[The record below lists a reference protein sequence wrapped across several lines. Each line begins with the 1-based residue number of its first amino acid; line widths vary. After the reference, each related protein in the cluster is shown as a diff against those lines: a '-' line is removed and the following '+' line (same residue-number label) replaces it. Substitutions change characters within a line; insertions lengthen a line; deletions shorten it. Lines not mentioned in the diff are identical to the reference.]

1 MSSGKYDIVTDF
13 RSLFGSTKSTKDCI
27 LYRTYDA
34 DKGVTHSIASTCNM
48 NDPTDVGPN
57 LDLIKAFIC
66 TDGKDWQTS
75 AVANAADFTLSNLIK
90 TRDARF
96 EASFYNKPTPRA
108 KSCYLYVTKFIP
120 RSALEYIEK
129 GGSPAPEFQGEKNV
143 TGYPVIRYAEVLLN
157 WIEAKAELATL
168 GGPAVIQ
175 TDIDE
180 SINKIRNRPIAEE
193 AKALGVVKTADM
205 KLDALPDDPS
215 ENVNVAVV
223 LSNNRNVGVHGRVN
237 KLGVPSFVFS
247 REEFIAGVPI
257 LEKLAEYDV
266 CLIVLAGFMNK
277 ISDVILQAFPGKIVN
292 IHPALLPKY
301 GGKGMYG
308 MHVHEA
314 VVKAGERESG
324 ITIHYINEH
333 YDEGAIIFQAS
344 CPVLPSDTPEEVAS
358 KVHALEYAHYPHVIE
373 SLL

>member
-1 MSSGKYDIVTDF
+1 MKNIAIFASGSGTN
-13 RSLFGSTKSTKDCI
+13 
-27 LYRTYDA
+27 A
-34 DKGVTHSIASTCNM
+34 ENIARY
-48 NDPTDVGPN
+48 
-57 LDLIKAFIC
+57 F
-66 TDGKDWQTS
+66 
-75 AVANAADFTLSNLIK
+75 ANS
-90 TRDARF
+90 
-96 EASFYNKPTPRA
+96 
-108 KSCYLYVTKFIP
+108 
-120 RSALEYIEK
+120 EK
-129 GGSPAPEFQGEKNV
+129 V
-143 TGYPVIRYAEVLLN
+143 
-157 WIEAKAELATL
+157 
-168 GGPAVIQ
+168 
-175 TDIDE
+175 
-180 SINKIRNRPIAEE
+180 
-193 AKALGVVKTADM
+193 
-205 KLDALPDDPS
+205 
-215 ENVNVAVV
+215 
-223 LSNNRNVGVHGRVN
+223 

>member
-1 MSSGKYDIVTDF
+1 MKNIAIFASGSGTN
-13 RSLFGSTKSTKDCI
+13 
-27 LYRTYDA
+27 A
-34 DKGVTHSIASTCNM
+34 ENIARY
-48 NDPTDVGPN
+48 
-57 LDLIKAFIC
+57 F
-66 TDGKDWQTS
+66 
-75 AVANAADFTLSNLIK
+75 AN
-90 TRDARF
+90 
-96 EASFYNKPTPRA
+96 
-108 KSCYLYVTKFIP
+108 
-120 RSALEYIEK
+120 
-129 GGSPAPEFQGEKNV
+129 
-143 TGYPVIRYAEVLLN
+143 
-157 WIEAKAELATL
+157 
-168 GGPAVIQ
+168 
-175 TDIDE
+175 
-180 SINKIRNRPIAEE
+180 
-193 AKALGVVKTADM
+193 
-205 KLDALPDDPS
+205 S

-237 KLGVPSFVFS
+237 KLGVPSFVVS

-344 CPVLPSDTPEEVAS
+344 CPVLPSDTPDEVAA